1 MANTLP
7 STIRGKV
14 LQDRAYWWWSL
25 AAQLTRLPAYMVSLA
40 FVVAGVAAVGTF
52 SLGGAMVTAY
62 IGAQVCGAPWV
73 GRWLDHQPL
82 RRGISSLLVLSTV
95 VLLCLAGGLLWH
107 SPAILVLLFAALA
120 GGSTA
125 GMSGAMRALLSRTIA
140 PDALSVA
147 VAFDAIVIEIMV
159 VLAPVLVSVVA
170 LLTPFGGVLFMAGLT
185 ALAALLV
192 QRVKTRVEDQA
203 IPSSPLVATGTALWR
218 SPEFLLWLFVSLA
231 FGHVIGAVETCA
243 LPLSERLGSTT
254 FGAPLL
260 LGLIAMTSAPSGL
273 LFAYLGHRVATHRL
287 PFALLLL
294 CLLAACGIALGLAA
308 NWWMTIGSVLL
319 LGMGLAPLNVAR
331 SLDVERVAPPGRA
344 SEAFSTVAAAHG
356 VGYALGGLALA
367 LLPVPFAVASGIVS
381 VLLALLAAGVLLKRN
396 TGRTS

>member
-1 MANTLP
+1 MAKTPP
-7 STIRGKV
+7 STLRGKA

-25 AAQLTRLPAYMVSLA
+25 AAQLTRLPSYMVALA
-40 FVVAGVAAVGTF
+40 FVVAGAAAAGTF

-62 IGAQVCGAPWV
+62 IGAQVCGAPWA

-82 RRGISSLLVLSTV
+82 RRGISSLLALSTV
-95 VLLCLAGGLLWH
+95 VLLCLAGGLIWH
-107 SPAILVLLFAALA
+107 SPAILLFLLAALA

-125 GMSGAMRALLSRTIA
+125 GISGAMRALLSRTIA
-140 PDALSVA
+140 PEALSLA

-170 LLTPFGGVLFMAGLT
+170 LLTPFGGVLFMAVLT

-192 QRVKTRVEDQA
+192 KRVKTRVEEQA
-203 IPSSPLVATGTALWR
+203 IPSSPPVAAGTALWR

-243 LPLSERLGSTT
+243 LPLSERLGAGT

-260 LGLIAMTSAPSGL
+260 IGLIAMTSAPSGL
-273 LFAYLGHRVATHRL
+273 LFAHLGHRVATHRL

-294 CLLAACGIALGLAA
+294 CWLAACGITLGLAA
-308 NWWMTIGSVLL
+308 NWWTTIGSVLL
-319 LGMGLAPLNVAR
+319 LGIGLAPLNVVR
-331 SLDVERVAPPGRA
+331 SLDVERVAPTGRA
-344 SEAFSTVAAAHG
+344 SEAFSTVSAAHG

-367 LLPVPFAVASGIVS
+367 LLPVTFAVASGIVS
-381 VLLALLAAGVLLKRN
+381 VLLALAAAGVLLKRD